1 MINTKYKDRLFSF
14 IFGRPERKEWTL
26 SLYNAVN
33 GSSHTD
39 PEEIEIVTME
49 DILYMGMKNDMS
61 FLITDTANMYEQ
73 QSTYNPNMPV
83 RKLMYAARLYDRY
96 IHVNRLNI
104 YSTKQIRL
112 PVPKLVTFY
121 NGMEEREDDILELK
135 DAFLTEDGK
144 PAETESDI
152 QVRVR
157 MININYGKN
166 KELMGA
172 CRPLS
177 EYAWFIAEIRR
188 NNQGMDIETAVD
200 SALEAMPE
208 EFGLKKFLVANKAE
222 VKQMCITE
230 YNEAETMEQFREE
243 GRKEGREEG
252 RKEGHE
258 EGREEGEILRL
269 IKMVY
274 KKMLKGRTNEEI
286 AEEVEESVELIG
298 RIKGAVLEYKKNC
311 TDGEFD
317 DKKVLEYYKYIIC
330 Q

>member
-243 GRKEGREEG
+243 GR
-252 RKEGHE
+252 
-258 EGREEGEILRL
+258 EEGEILRL

-317 DKKVLEYYKYIIC
+317 DKKVLEYYKNSIC

>member
-252 RKEGHE
+252 R
-258 EGREEGEILRL
+258 EEGEILRL

-286 AEEVEESVELIG
+286 AEEVEESIELIG
-298 RIKGAVLEYKKNC
+298 RIKEAVLEYKKNC

-317 DKKVLEYYKYIIC
+317 DKKVLEYYKNSIC

>member
-144 PAETESDI
+144 PAENESDI

-243 GRKEGREEG
+243 GR
-252 RKEGHE
+252 
-258 EGREEGEILRL
+258 EEGEILRL

-286 AEEVEESVELIG
+286 AEEVEESIELIG
-298 RIKGAVLEYKKNC
+298 RIKEAVLEYKKNC

-317 DKKVLEYYKYIIC
+317 DKKVLEYYKNSIC

>member
-243 GRKEGREEG
+243 GR
-252 RKEGHE
+252 
-258 EGREEGEILRL
+258 EEGEILRL

-286 AEEVEESVELIG
+286 AEEVEESIELIG
-298 RIKGAVLEYKKNC
+298 RIKEAVLEYKKNC

-317 DKKVLEYYKYIIC
+317 DKKVLEYYKNSIC

>member
-1 MINTKYKDRLFSF
+1 
-14 IFGRPERKEWTL
+14 
-26 SLYNAVN
+26 
-33 GSSHTD
+33 
-39 PEEIEIVTME
+39 
-49 DILYMGMKNDMS
+49 MGMKNDMS

-188 NNQGMDIETAVD
+188 NNQGMDIEAAVD

-230 YNEAETMEQFREE
+230 YNEAETMEQFR
-243 GRKEGREEG
+243 
-252 RKEGHE
+252 E

-317 DKKVLEYYKYIIC
+317 DKKVLEYYKNSIC

>member
-188 NNQGMDIETAVD
+188 NNQGMDIESAVD

-243 GRKEGREEG
+243 GR
-252 RKEGHE
+252 
-258 EGREEGEILRL
+258 EEGEILRL

-286 AEEVEESVELIG
+286 AEEVEESIELIG
-298 RIKGAVLEYKKNC
+298 RIKEAVLEYKKNC
-311 TDGEFD
+311 SDGEFD
-317 DKKVLEYYKYIIC
+317 DKKVLEYYKNSIC